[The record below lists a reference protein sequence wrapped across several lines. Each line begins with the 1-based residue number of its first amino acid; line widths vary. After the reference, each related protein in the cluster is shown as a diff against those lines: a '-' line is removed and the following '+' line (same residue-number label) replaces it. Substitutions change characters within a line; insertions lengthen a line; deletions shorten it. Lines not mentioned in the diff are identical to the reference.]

1 MEKLDD
7 LERYIY
13 IYIYIYRRVALDIPT
28 PSYGSLEKP
37 PLVKKIVYP
46 Q

>member
-7 LERYIY
+7 LERY